1 MIAFATDSRNETPS
15 QQPIQRQMDR
25 WMEEQVFEEDV
36 RAVLAMMR
44 PNRRERLMGWHEHRT
59 GGRNFRVT
67 VSWDDDSHR
76 ANADGAFNVPQMA
89 EVLEAVLVG
98 SAKSQDRLRPCEEFE
113 LYRGVVRELSRR
125 LDEMQTC
132 YE

>member
-1 MIAFATDSRNETPS
+1 MIAIAADSRNETQV
-15 QQPIQRQMDR
+15 QQPMQQQMDR
-25 WMEEQVFEEDV
+25 WMEEQIFEEDV
-36 RAVLAMMR
+36 RAVLSMMR

-67 VSWDDDSHR
+67 VSWDDEAHR
-76 ANADGAFNVPQMA
+76 ANAEGPLAIPQMA